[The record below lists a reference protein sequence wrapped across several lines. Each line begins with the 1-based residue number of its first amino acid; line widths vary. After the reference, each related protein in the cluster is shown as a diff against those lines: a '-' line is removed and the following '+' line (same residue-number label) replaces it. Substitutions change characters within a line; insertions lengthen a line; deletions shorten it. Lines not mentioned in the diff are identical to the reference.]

1 MAETL
6 PNLIDCA
13 GIARELGVKRNVAER
28 IMRQLPKVV
37 VPGVRKQYVR
47 RDNVLELLN
56 KNTEAA

>member
-1 MAETL
+1 
-6 PNLIDCA
+6 
-13 GIARELGVKRNVAER
+13 VKRNVAER

-56 KNTEAA
+56 KNTEAAMIA